1 MKVVEII
8 LIVIYVIV
16 SLALIILALVQAK
29 NDQGASEAIMG
40 GASESFY
47 EHNKGRTKEGKLK
60 RWTIILMVVFAVL
73 SIILGIIYMM

>member
-8 LIVIYVIV
+8 LIVMYIIV
-16 SLALIILALVQAK
+16 SLALIILALIQAK

-47 EHNKGRTKEGKLK
+47 EKHKGRTTEGKLK
-60 RWTIILMVVFAVL
+60 RWTIILGFTFALLSIVL
-73 SIILGIIYMM
+73 SIIYMM

>member
-1 MKVVEII
+1 MKFVEVI
-8 LIVIYVIV
+8 LIIIYAIV

-40 GASESFY
+40 GTTESFY
-47 EHNKGRTKEGKLK
+47 EKHKGRTTEGKLK
-60 RWTIILMVVFAVL
+60 RWTVILGITFAVL